1 MSAAAGGP
9 FGGPAG
15 RALASP
21 PGGLGGGPVVVAVAS
36 GKGGTGKSLVAA
48 NLSLLLASL
57 GKRVVAVDAALGDAG
72 LHGMLGVGEPRL
84 SLRDALKPG
93 GPPLQ
98 DLVMVTAV
106 SGLGLVASEAGSVQ
120 AELDEEAAAQLG
132 PQLGRLD
139 ADYVVVDLPSGCS
152 RYVLDL
158 FLSADL
164 RLLVL
169 LPEPPAVELA
179 CRLLRAAFGRS
190 LQRAGMGALVAD
202 GRLPIPLDMVER
214 APQVREHMLAL
225 RAALV
230 LNAVRSKSDIDLG
243 SGIATAA
250 RRRLGLPARYVGHVD
265 YDDAVWV
272 SLRRRRALMIEH
284 PESRAAKCVEKVMR
298 RLLAREADRPRARTG
313 GGDLPPS
320 ENENHYQLLEI
331 EPTASDEEIRRA
343 HRRVRQ
349 MYGRDSVAVS
359 GLYTREGLDGLQRRF
374 DEAYANLMDGQRR
387 KAYDQRLFPDG
398 IPATAGHGRGRGR
411 RATSE
416 PAARTPPPVI
426 PPDAEFSGHLL
437 REVREGL
444 GIELREISERTK
456 IGMSYLA
463 AIEDEL
469 FDKLPAPVYV
479 RGFLVEYVKML
490 GLDVGR
496 VLETYFQRFLSARVP
511 EERG

>member
-1 MSAAAGGP
+1 MSGAA
-9 FGGPAG
+9 
-15 RALASP
+15 
-21 PGGLGGGPVVVAVAS
+21 GGPVVVAVAS

-48 NLSLLLASL
+48 NLSLLLASF

-72 LHGMLGVGEPRL
+72 LHGMLGVSEPRL

-93 GPPLQ
+93 GPPLS

-106 SGLGLVASEAGSVQ
+106 AGLGLICSEAGAAQ
-120 AELDEEAAAQLG
+120 AELDEAAAAQLG
-132 PQLGRLD
+132 PQLSRLD

-152 RYVLDL
+152 QYVVDL
-158 FLSADL
+158 FVTADL

-169 LPEPPAVELA
+169 LPEPPAIELA
-179 CRLLRAAFGRS
+179 ARLLRAAFGRS
-190 LQRAGMGALVAD
+190 LQRAGMSALVAD
-202 GRLPIPLDMVER
+202 GRLPIPLDMVLR
-214 APQVREHMLAL
+214 APQVREHMMGL
-225 RAALV
+225 RTALV

-243 SGIATAA
+243 AGIATAM
-250 RRRLGLPARYVGHVD
+250 RRRLGLPVRYTGHVD

-272 SLRRRRALMIEH
+272 SLRRRRALLIEH
-284 PESRAAKCVEKVMR
+284 PESRAAKCVERVMR
-298 RLLAREADRPRARTG
+298 RLVSRQADAPLVDGAP
-313 GGDLPPS
+313 GD
-320 ENENHYQLLEI
+320 ETHYQILEI

-359 GLYTREGLDGLQRRF
+359 GLYTRDGLDALQRRF
-374 DEAYANLMDGQRR
+374 DEAYATLMDAQRR

-398 IPATAGHGRGRGR
+398 VPAMNGAPRSRR
-411 RATSE
+411 RATSD
-416 PAARTPPPVI
+416 PAARGPAPSI
-426 PPDAEFSGHLL
+426 PADAEFNGRLL
-437 REVREGL
+437 REVREAL

-456 IGMSYLA
+456 IGISYLS

-490 GLDVGR
+490 GLDLPR
-496 VLETYFQRFLSARVP
+496 VLDTYFQRYLTSRAP
-511 EERG
+511 TEPPA

>member
-1 MSAAAGGP
+1 MSGAA
-9 FGGPAG
+9 
-15 RALASP
+15 
-21 PGGLGGGPVVVAVAS
+21 GGPVVVAVAS

-72 LHGMLGVGEPRL
+72 LHGMLGVSEPRL

-93 GPPLQ
+93 GPPLS

-106 SGLGLVASEAGSVQ
+106 AGLGLVCSEAGAAQ
-120 AELDEEAAAQLG
+120 AELDEAAAAQLG
-132 PQLGRLD
+132 PQLCRLD
-139 ADYVVVDLPSGCS
+139 AEYVVVDLPSGCS
-152 RYVLDL
+152 QYVVDL
-158 FLSADL
+158 FVTADL

-169 LPEPPAVELA
+169 VPEPPAIELA
-179 CRLLRAAFGRS
+179 ARLLRAAFGRS

-202 GRLPIPLDMVER
+202 GRLPIPLDMVLR
-214 APQVREHMLAL
+214 APQVREQMLGL
-225 RAALV
+225 RTQLV

-243 SGIATAA
+243 AGIATAV
-250 RRRLGLPARYVGHVD
+250 RRRLGLPVRYTGHID

-272 SLRRRRALMIEH
+272 SLRRRRALLIEH
-284 PESRAAKCVEKVMR
+284 PESRAAKCVERVMR
-298 RLLAREADRPRARTG
+298 RLLSRQPDAA
-313 GGDLPPS
+313 PPVDGAQDD
-320 ENENHYQLLEI
+320 ETHYQMLEI

-359 GLYTREGLDGLQRRF
+359 GLYTRDGLDALQRRF
-374 DEAYANLMDGQRR
+374 DEAYATLMDAQRR

-398 IPATAGHGRGRGR
+398 VPAMSGAPRAHR
-411 RATSE
+411 RATSD
-416 PAARTPPPVI
+416 PAARGPAPTLPA
-426 PPDAEFSGHLL
+426 DADFNGRLL
-437 REVREGL
+437 REVREAL

-456 IGMSYLA
+456 IGIGYLS
-463 AIEDEL
+463 AIEDEM

-490 GLDVGR
+490 GLDVPR
-496 VLETYFQRFLSARVP
+496 VLDTYFQRYLTSRAP
-511 EERG
+511 TEPPA

>member
-1 MSAAAGGP
+1 MSGAA
-9 FGGPAG
+9 
-15 RALASP
+15 
-21 PGGLGGGPVVVAVAS
+21 GGPVVVAVAS

-48 NLSLLLASL
+48 NLSLLLASF

-72 LHGMLGVGEPRL
+72 LHGMLGVSEPRL

-93 GPPLQ
+93 GPPVS

-106 SGLGLVASEAGSVQ
+106 AGLGLVCSEAGAAQ
-120 AELDEEAAAQLG
+120 AELDEAAAAQLG
-132 PQLGRLD
+132 PQLSRLD

-152 RYVLDL
+152 QYVVDM
-158 FLSADL
+158 FVTADL

-169 LPEPPAVELA
+169 LPEPPAIELA
-179 CRLLRAAFGRS
+179 ARLLRAAFGRS

-202 GRLPIPLDMVER
+202 GRLPIPLDMVAR
-214 APQVREHMLAL
+214 APQVREHMLGL
-225 RAALV
+225 RTALV

-243 SGIATAA
+243 AGIATAV
-250 RRRLGLPARYVGHVD
+250 RRRLGLPVRFAGHVD

-272 SLRRRRALMIEH
+272 SLRRRRALLIEH
-284 PESRAAKCVEKVMR
+284 PESRAAKCVERVMR
-298 RLLAREADRPRARTG
+298 RLLSRHADAPIVDGAPG
-313 GGDLPPS
+313 G
-320 ENENHYQLLEI
+320 ETHYQMLEI

-359 GLYTREGLDGLQRRF
+359 GLYTRDGLDTLQRRF
-374 DEAYANLMDGQRR
+374 DEAYAVLMDAQRR

-398 IPATAGHGRGRGR
+398 VPATGAPRSRR
-411 RATSE
+411 RATSD
-416 PAARTPPPVI
+416 PAARGPAPTL
-426 PPDAEFSGHLL
+426 PPDADFNGRLL
-437 REVREGL
+437 REVREAL

-456 IGMSYLA
+456 IGIGYLS

-490 GLDVGR
+490 GLDVPR
-496 VLETYFQRFLSARVP
+496 VLDTYFQRYLTSRAP
-511 EERG
+511 TEPPA